1 MGTAA
6 YLCLHQA
13 RLVQIPLLITVSED
27 PHLVSRGVGVIAL
40 CAPFALMALVSLE
53 CWQLRASDR
62 QCEEN
67 PAMAE
72 AVQQVMTAAF
82 AWMATPPR

>member
-1 MGTAA
+1 MTAS
-6 YLCLHQA
+6 
-13 RLVQIPLLITVSED
+13 VSEG
-27 PHLVSRGVGVIAL
+27 LRVVSRGVGVIAL
-40 CAPFALMALVSLE
+40 LAPFLLMALVSLE
-53 CWQLRASDR
+53 CWELRATGR

-67 PAMAE
+67 PSMAE

>member
-1 MGTAA
+1 MATAA
-6 YLCLHQA
+6 YLCLHQSRIGQ
-13 RLVQIPLLITVSED
+13 RLMTASVSEG
-27 PHLVSRGVGVIAL
+27 LRVVSREVGVIAL
-40 CAPFALMALVSLE
+40 AAPFLLMALVSIE
-53 CWQLRASDR
+53 CWHLRKTGR

>member
-1 MGTAA
+1 VTTRV
-6 YLCLHQA
+6 L
-13 RLVQIPLLITVSED
+13 ED
-27 PHLVSRGVGVIAL
+27 PHLVSKGVGVIAL
-40 CAPFALMALVSLE
+40 TAPFALMALVSVE
-53 CWQLRASDR
+53 CWQLRSSGRA
-62 QCEEN
+62 CEEN

>member
-1 MGTAA
+1 M
-6 YLCLHQA
+6 
-13 RLVQIPLLITVSED
+13 VSK
-27 PHLVSRGVGVIAL
+27 GIGAL
-40 CAPFALMALVSLE
+40 ALSLPFLLMALVSLE
-53 CWQLRASDR
+53 CTYLRMTGR

-72 AVQQVMTAAF
+72 TVQQVMTAAF